1 MKNFLLP
8 VLAAMLMIPTAC
20 SKSGHA
26 EPPEPLPRGL
36 SYFYVQN
43 NLDIDLKFSG
53 PHYQE
58 PGTNIVLEGY
68 FRPGTPDLP
77 KRFQVNLYRKILLPA
92 HTKTLVK
99 VFESPDNTE
108 PFNCFYYSDIITFH
122 GICQVYPKGDWD
134 WRHKNIWSYEHWY
147 YTRTGQ
153 WTAEYV
159 MTVDHDIWN
168 DW

>member
-43 NLDIDLKFSG
+43 NLDIDLEFLG

-77 KRFQVNLYRKILLPA
+77 KRLQVNVI
-92 HTKTLVK
+92 
-99 VFESPDNTE
+99 
-108 PFNCFYYSDIITFH
+108 
-122 GICQVYPKGDWD
+122 Q
-134 WRHKNIWSYEHWY
+134 
-147 YTRTGQ
+147 
-153 WTAEYV
+153 
-159 MTVDHDIWN
+159 
-168 DW
+168 

>member
-43 NLDIDLKFSG
+43 NLDIDLEFSG

-58 PGTNIVLEGY
+58 PGTNIVLVVTVSSC
-68 FRPGTPDLP
+68 RSA
-77 KRFQVNLYRKILLPA
+77 YRLRRL
-92 HTKTLVK
+92 
-99 VFESPDNTE
+99 
-108 PFNCFYYSDIITFH
+108 
-122 GICQVYPKGDWD
+122 
-134 WRHKNIWSYEHWY
+134 
-147 YTRTGQ
+147 
-153 WTAEYV
+153 
-159 MTVDHDIWN
+159 
-168 DW
+168 

>member
-26 EPPEPLPRGL
+26 EPPEPLPRGP
-36 SYFYVQN
+36 SYFYIQN
-43 NLDIDLKFSG
+43 DWDQDMQFLTRGSSQDPNDPI
-53 PHYQE
+53 
-58 PGTNIVLEGY
+58 
-68 FRPGTPDLP
+68 LP
-77 KRFQVNLYRKILLPA
+77 ATFQVNRYMKILLPA
-92 HTKTLVK
+92 KTKTLIR
-99 VFESPDNTE
+99 VFQSPENVE
-108 PFNCFYYSDIITFH
+108 PFNCFYYGDITGGCTVWIGPLNNDNVHT
-122 GICQVYPKGDWD
+122 DD
-134 WRHKNIWSYEHWY
+134 LWSYEYWH

>member
-1 MKNFLLP
+1 MHTLP
-8 VLAAMLMIPTAC
+8 
-20 SKSGHA
+20 G
-26 EPPEPLPRGL
+26 PRGPGHG
-36 SYFYVQN
+36 SVSIK
-43 NLDIDLKFSG
+43 D
-53 PHYQE
+53 E
-58 PGTNIVLEGY
+58 RGTNLSLIHIYSGADIKTIEKDADRDYWLTAQEAVEYGLVDKMCI
-68 FRPGTPDLP
+68 RDSP
-77 KRFQVNLYRKILLPA
+77 KRFKVNLYRKILLPA

-99 VFESPDNTE
+99 VVESPDNTE